1 MPVPSPEER
10 EDAVTA
16 VLRGLSLS
24 ATRAN
29 LARSAV
35 IAEAL
40 RAAEVGQLHERQRA
54 AAAAAA
60 HQVVGSAGTF
70 GLPRASRT
78 AAGLED
84 FFAAV
89 APVHPGLV
97 PADVRRACEALDELT
112 RLLAA
117 GSDGSD
123 PLTGHYP
130 DDDEL

>member
-1 MPVPSPEER
+1 VSVPSPEER

-16 VLRGLSLS
+16 VLRDLAVS

-29 LARSAV
+29 LARSVV
-35 IAEAL
+35 IAEAV
-40 RAAEVGQLHERQRA
+40 RAAESGRLLEQQRVA
-54 AAAAAA
+54 ALAAA

-89 APVHPGLV
+89 GPVPDGEV
-97 PADVRRACEALDELT
+97 PSGVSRARLQLEELT
-112 RLLAA
+112 ELLLA
-117 GSDGSD
+117 GPTVSSDAQ
-123 PLTGHYP
+123 T
-130 DDDEL
+130 DEE